1 MERMLGEVEPV
12 DWRRRVMEE
21 VRGLQAPVQLIIPLS
36 FYGATASFNARTNR
50 IPYNP
55 AALQDT

>member
-1 MERMLGEVEPV
+1 MLGEVEPV

-21 VRGLQAPVQLIIPLS
+21 VRGQAPVQLIIPLS
-36 FYGATASFNARTNR
+36 FYGTTISFNVRTNR

>member
-1 MERMLGEVEPV
+1 MLGEVEPV

-36 FYGATASFNARTNR
+36 FYGTTIFSNARTNQ